1 MPTGE
6 LLTNITTFA
15 YYRMDRELP
24 CLERE
29 CTRCHVRHTIAV
41 GSHTLTEND
50 RFDEFYH
57 SPLSLCGTTQLE
69 SSTCLCVT
77 LMSIMTILSIDYAY
91 PRMTVKHMRTH
102 PRSTASS
109 HEHDAFPCIK
119 DQVPP
124 APSHPLHQFVI

>member
-50 RFDEFYH
+50 WLDKFYH
-57 SPLSLCGTTQLE
+57 SPMNLCGTTQLE
-69 SSTCLCVT
+69 SSMCSCVT
-77 LMSIMTILSIDYAY
+77 LMSTMTILSIDYAY
-91 PRMTVKHMRTH
+91 LRMTVKALPRQVMSMTH
-102 PRSTASS
+102 S
-109 HEHDAFPCIK
+109 H
-119 DQVPP
+119 V
-124 APSHPLHQFVI
+124 